1 LNKNDLLPLY
11 VMTSSFE
18 QQDAVQR
25 VKDAAQI
32 VDIIGECVSL
42 KRAGA
47 NMKGLCPFHAEK
59 TPSFI
64 VNPVRQSFHCFGCGE
79 GGDVFNFMMK
89 YYNLTFPESLKQL
102 AQRYHIS
109 LPEKEY
115 RSEDQGKAEK
125 RQKLFDANERAAR
138 MYHEYLLNH
147 DGGAQ
152 ARDYLKKREIAGKMI
167 TTFMMGYAPVGWDFL
182 SNKVA
187 KSSITMAEAE
197 EAGLLVR
204 KERGGFYDRFRD
216 RILFPIFDLTGRV
229 VGFGGRILGEGEPK
243 YLNTPETL
251 IFDKSRMLFGLF
263 QHRDAIR
270 KTRKAVV
277 VEGNF
282 DLLALASYGVDNVVA
297 PLGTALTQ
305 PQIRLLKG
313 YADEVILLF
322 DGDEA
327 GVKAAMRS
335 VPLFLAEQVTA
346 RVALLPAMHDPDTYI
361 RAHGKEGLE
370 KYLINALPMLEFAF
384 EHLKDRHGM
393 SMTGKGKILE
403 ELEPL
408 IQASGSSPFQQS
420 VLISEFSN
428 KLDLDPDQI
437 MQGFKAAARK
447 KSRHKSQLVNVGPAK
462 EETVKVNIRLPRIQ
476 AQLIE
481 FLIFHPR
488 YLKRFLEAGI
498 EEILAENPAS
508 NILNALQQLAAENVT
523 IGPEQLMENLP
534 EGPERSYVS
543 RLLITSPFLRRH
555 DQEKLAENV
564 ADEMLVWL
572 VRYRF
577 KKEIQQL
584 SEEIRKAQQNKDKKL
599 LEELLLRK
607 AELNKYLASMNVGDN

>member
-1 LNKNDLLPLY
+1 
-11 VMTSSFE
+11 MTSSFE
-18 QQDAVQR
+18 QKDAVQR

-32 VDIIGECVSL
+32 TDIIGECVSL

-59 TPSFI
+59 TPSFM
-64 VNPVRQSFHCFGCGE
+64 VNPARQSFHCFGCGE
-79 GGDVFNFMMK
+79 GGDVFSFMMK
-89 YYNLTFPESLKQL
+89 YYNLTFPETLEQL
-102 AQRYHIS
+102 AQRYQIS
-109 LPEKEY
+109 LPERKFT
-115 RSEDQGKAEK
+115 SEDQGKAEK

-138 MYHEYLLNH
+138 MYHEYLLSH
-147 DGGAQ
+147 AGGEQ
-152 ARDYLKKREIAGKMI
+152 ARAYLQKREITQDMI
-167 TTFMMGYAPVGWDFL
+167 TRFELGYAPGGWDFL

-187 KSSITMAEAE
+187 KSSITLAEAE
-197 EAGLLVR
+197 GAGLLVR
-204 KERGGFYDRFRD
+204 KEKGGFYDRFRD
-216 RILFPIFDLTGRV
+216 RVLFPIFELTGRV

-270 KTRKAVV
+270 KKREAVM

-335 VPLFLAEQVTA
+335 VPLFLAEQVAA
-346 RVALLPAMHDPDTYI
+346 RVALLPAQHDPDTYI

-370 KYLINALPMLEFAF
+370 KCLAGALPVLEFAF
-384 EHLKDRHGM
+384 EHLKDRHGT

-408 IQASGSSPFQQS
+408 IQAAGSSPLQQS
-420 VLISEFSN
+420 VLISEFSS
-428 KLDLDPDQI
+428 KLGLDADQV
-437 MQGFKAAARK
+437 MQGFRAVSRK
-447 KSRHKSQLVNVGPAK
+447 KSQRRSPAGLSVDRIN
-462 EETVKVNIRLPRIQ
+462 ETSSRTTARLPRKQ
-476 AQLIE
+476 AQLLE
-481 FLIFHPR
+481 FLIFYPR

-498 EEILAENPAS
+498 EEILVENQAS
-508 NILNALQQLAAENVT
+508 SILDALKKLAAQNKVT
-523 IGPEQLMENLP
+523 GPEQLMENLP

-543 RLLITSPFLRRH
+543 RLLISSQFVRQY
-555 DQEKLAENV
+555 DQEELAENM
-564 ADEMLVWL
+564 AEEMLVWL
-572 VRYRF
+572 HRYRF

-584 SEEIRKAQQNKDKKL
+584 SQDIQSAQQNKDQKL